1 VELDSTL
8 STPGGDKLRPYTIL
22 LSFSNKKDQRK
33 SNGLKVF
40 LVPLLLTPAEL
51 AVGLGSE
58 VNPILPAKGGEEK
71 FAPKNGSSVPPAK
84 GGGIRRFIGD
94 EYISKLFV
102 VK

>member
-1 VELDSTL
+1 MSMQHPA
-8 STPGGDKLRPYTIL
+8 SGGMHSISQIHVAYR
-22 LSFSNKKDQRK
+22 FSNKKDQRK